1 MVNICFN
8 RTTVPEKALEEL
20 LPQLRPVVFWMANCL
35 EMLPYLQVNMS
46 QFIKDPSQVAEYGDE
61 ALLNANEELLMFL
74 EEVIIYTFQQTVY
87 HLTKVLHY
95 SVKLLLNRL

>member
-1 MVNICFN
+1 MINNICFN

-35 EMLPYLQVNMS
+35 EMLPYLQANMS

-61 ALLNANEELLMFL
+61 ALLNADEELLMFL

-87 HLTKVLHY
+87 HLTKVPHC
-95 SVKLLLNRL
+95 SVI